1 MPEPLRYQQRREA
14 ELDQQRSVRVPE
26 IVQPDVMQPG
36 QSFMFF
42 HVMQVWIFGRTKK
55 PCVWRGSIDAT
66 HVTIQ
71 TLT

>member
-1 MPEPLRYQQRREA
+1 MPEPLRYQQRRED

-42 HVMQVWIFGRTKK
+42 HVLQYGFLEELKSRVSGVA
-55 PCVWRGSIDAT
+55 P
-66 HVTIQ
+66 
-71 TLT
+71 